1 MSNLLQLEQKWIKQ
15 FDKPL
20 IIAGP
25 CSAESEEQVLK
36 IADDLDKSYVQVYR
50 AGIWKPRTKP
60 GNFEGVGAIG
70 LNWLKKVKEKHNM
83 LISTEVAN
91 AEHCKLSM
99 EAGVDIF
106 WIGARTTVNPFQVQ
120 EIAEALA
127 NTDKIVLVKNP
138 VNPDLELWVG
148 ALERLAAMGIKN
160 LGVIHRGFSTYKK
173 SKYRNKPQWQIALEF
188 KNQFP
193 NIPMIC
199 DPSHITGN
207 REGILEVSQ
216 QAFNFEYNGLMIE
229 THNDPDNAWSDAKQ
243 QVTPA
248 RLLEILK
255 ELEIRKHDG
264 EGTVYQAKISQLRS
278 EIDELDQQ
286 ILETLSHRMK
296 VVKSIGEL
304 KRDHN
309 VAVFQPERWEEISKN
324 IQKEGQKLGLSAE
337 VTQKII
343 EVIHQESVNIQNE
356 VMSKK

>member
-1 MSNLLQLEQKWIKQ
+1 MSNLLELEQNWIKQ

-36 IADDLDKSYVQVYR
+36 IAEDLDKSYVQVYR

-70 LNWLKKVKEKHNM
+70 LSWLKKVKEKYNM
-83 LISTEVAN
+83 LISTEVAS
-91 AEHCKLSM
+91 AEHCKLAV
-99 EAGVDIF
+99 EAGVDIL
-106 WIGARTTVNPFQVQ
+106 WLGARTTVNPFLVQ
-120 EIAEALA
+120 EIAEELA

-173 SKYRNKPQWQIALEF
+173 TKYRNKPHWQIALEF
-188 KNQFP
+188 KNQYP
-193 NIPMIC
+193 NIPMVC
-199 DPSHITGN
+199 DPSHITGD
-207 REGILEVSQ
+207 RSGILEVSQ

-264 EGTVYQAKISQLRS
+264 EGTVYQAKISQMRS

-296 VVKSIGEL
+296 VVKNIGAL
-304 KRDHN
+304 KKEHN

-324 IQKEGQKLGLSAE
+324 IQKEGEKLGLTAE
-337 VTQKII
+337 ITQKII
-343 EVIHQESVNIQNE
+343 EVIHQESVDIQND

>member
-1 MSNLLQLEQKWIKQ
+1 MSNLLQLKQNWIKQ

-70 LNWLKKVKEKHNM
+70 LGWLKKVKEKHKM

-91 AEHCKLSM
+91 AEHCKLAM

-120 EIAEALA
+120 EIAEVLA
-127 NTDKIVLVKNP
+127 NTDKVVLVKNP
-138 VNPDLELWVG
+138 VNPDFELWVG
-148 ALERLAAMGIKN
+148 ALERLSAMGIKN

-173 SKYRNKPQWQIALEF
+173 TKYRNKPQWQIALEF
-188 KNQFP
+188 KRQYP
-193 NIPMIC
+193 NIPMVC

-207 REGILEVSQ
+207 REAILEVSQ

-243 QVTPA
+243 QVTPT

-255 ELEIRKHDG
+255 ELEIRKHEG
-264 EGTVYQAKISQLRS
+264 EGSVYQAKISSLRS

-296 VVKSIGEL
+296 VVKNIGEL
-304 KRDHN
+304 KKEHN

-324 IQKEGQKLGLSAE
+324 IQKEGEKLGLSGE

-343 EVIHQESVNIQNE
+343 EVIHQESVNIQNDE
-356 VMSKK
+356 MSKK

>member
-36 IADDLDKSYVQVYR
+36 IAEDLDKSYVQVYR

-70 LNWLKKVKEKHNM
+70 LSWLKKVKEKHNM
-83 LISTEVAN
+83 LISTEVAS
-91 AEHCKLSM
+91 AEHCKLAL
-99 EAGVDIF
+99 EAGVDIL
-106 WIGARTTVNPFQVQ
+106 WIGARTTVNPFLIQ

-127 NTDKIVLVKNP
+127 NTDKVVLVKNP

-173 SKYRNKPQWQIALEF
+173 TKYRNKPQWQIALEF

-264 EGTVYQAKISQLRS
+264 EGTVYQAKIGSLRT

-286 ILETLSHRMK
+286 ILEALSHRMK
-296 VVKSIGEL
+296 VVKNIGEL
-304 KRDHN
+304 KKEHN

-324 IQKEGQKLGLSAE
+324 IQKEGEKLGLSAE